1 MSVGAI
7 RSDRESA
14 QDVRSANVAAVCAIS
29 NILRSS
35 LGPQGLDKMLVDD
48 IGDVCVTNDGAT
60 ILRQL
65 EVQHPA
71 AKLLVDLSELQDVEV
86 GDGTTSVV
94 LLAAE
99 LLKRGNELVK
109 NDIHAT
115 SVIAGYKLA
124 MKECVKYIKSNL
136 TYPADAIARD
146 VLLNTCKTS
155 LSSKFIGVDSDHFA
169 NLILDALLS
178 VKIVKEK
185 VEYPVSAVNVLT
197 SHGKASTD
205 SYLVQGY
212 ALNRITRAAQ
222 GMPMCIRGNVKI
234 ALIEFSL
241 RQHRMQLG
249 VQVNVED
256 PKELEKIRQMEKDVV
271 KRRIELLISAGC
283 NVVVTSEGID
293 DMALKYF
300 VEAKVMAFRRVEKK
314 HLRRLAKLTGAT
326 ICLTLSGLD
335 GTERFDASCLGSCA
349 EVVEETIGDWDA
361 VFFRTAAPAGAD
373 GDVTTAKAATIVLRG
388 ANELMLDEL
397 ERSVHDALCAV
408 SRALT
413 ASAVCAGGG
422 AVETALCIY
431 LEDFAKTLGSR
442 EQLAIAEFAESLL
455 IIPKVLAVNAAQ
467 DSIELLARL
476 RAHHA
481 RSQSGGPPELKWYG
495 LDLVEGTV
503 RDSLEAGVLEP
514 SVAKINAI
522 RFATEAAVTILRI
535 DDLIKIAPEPKQE
548 GQ

>member
-14 QDVRSANVAAVCAIS
+14 QDVRSSNVAAVCAIS

-48 IGDVCVTNDGAT
+48 IGDVCITNDGAT
-60 ILRQL
+60 ILKQL

-71 AKLLVDLSELQDVEV
+71 AKLLVDLSDLQDVEV

-109 NDIHAT
+109 NDIHPT

-124 MKECVKYIKSNL
+124 MKECVKYINNNL
-136 TYPADAIARD
+136 VYPVDHISRDA
-146 VLLNTCKTS
+146 LLNTCKTT
-155 LSSKFIGVDSDHFA
+155 LSSKFIGVDADHFA
-169 NLILDALLS
+169 HLILEALLS
-178 VKIVKEK
+178 VKTSKDKGEVK
-185 VEYPVSAVNVLT
+185 YPVSAVNVLS

-212 ALNRITRAAQ
+212 ALSRIGRAAQ

-234 ALIEFSL
+234 ALIEFGL

-271 KRRIELLISAGC
+271 KRRIELLIAAGC
-283 NVVVTSEGID
+283 NVVVSSEGID

-300 VEAKVMAFRRVEKK
+300 VEAKVMAFRRVDKK

-326 ICLTLSGLD
+326 VCLTLAGLD
-335 GTERFDASCLGSCA
+335 GTECFDASNLGTCD

-361 VFFRTAAPAGAD
+361 VFFRAVGVEGDRAA
-373 GDVTTAKAATIVLRG
+373 AATIVLRG
-388 ANELMLDEL
+388 PNELMLAEL
-397 ERSVHDALCAV
+397 ERSVHDALCAL

-413 ASAVCAGGG
+413 ARAVCAGGG

-442 EQLAIAEFAESLL
+442 EQLAIAEFAEPPLYSA
-455 IIPKVLAVNAAQ
+455 PQNYWGPNA
-467 DSIELLARL
+467 E
-476 RAHHA
+476 
-481 RSQSGGPPELKWYG
+481 
-495 LDLVEGTV
+495 TV
-503 RDSLEAGVLEP
+503 
-514 SVAKINAI
+514 
-522 RFATEAAVTILRI
+522 
-535 DDLIKIAPEPKQE
+535 
-548 GQ
+548 